1 MLHSDAYTP
10 VAVTD
15 TQALQQSQGAAGAAG
30 DPAAAPPAAPVAIR
44 RRTKGELLSTENI
57 LIIAGTAACVLVLV
71 ALYSSCRRQKLAA
84 MEYTATEA
92 TQMAARQ

>member
-1 MLHSDAYTP
+1 M
-10 VAVTD
+10 
-15 TQALQQSQGAAGAAG
+15 
-30 DPAAAPPAAPVAIR
+30 AIR